1 MCQISYSKGLEQAT
15 MAEKRIH
22 GLALCICTETAK
34 MARHCF
40 KMKRYDLLYIWHRFG
55 KLVSKI
61 KKGRLQSGFS
71 NFCIWNIH
79 KHAID
84 RSGHHPFHRFP
95 QVETSRAESGES
107 FTCFYC
113 TVVGSVYSRSGGA
126 EEWKKIRERRGWS
139 ETGHEPTLTATIH
152 MTSSGLRMH
161 NDIYDKAAE
170 FPVTPAGHQYNPILR
185 VRSA

>member
-1 MCQISYSKGLEQAT
+1 MRYLSWFVNIFWLCSLWKVIFSYVSAKGLEQAT

-113 TVVGSVYSRSGGA
+113 TVVGSVYSRSGDA
-126 EEWKKIRERRGWS
+126 EEWKKNPGTTRVERDWS
-139 ETGHEPTLTATIH
+139 RAY
-152 MTSSGLRMH
+152 SDSD
-161 NDIYDKAAE
+161 NSYDLVGVAHA
-170 FPVTPAGHQYNPILR
+170 
-185 VRSA
+185 